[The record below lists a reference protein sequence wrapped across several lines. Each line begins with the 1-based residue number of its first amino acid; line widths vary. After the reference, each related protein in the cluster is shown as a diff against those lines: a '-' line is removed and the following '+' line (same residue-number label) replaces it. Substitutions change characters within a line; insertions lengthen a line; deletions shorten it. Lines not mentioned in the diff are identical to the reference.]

1 MLHVVRTT
9 SVDSEP
15 FPHLSFQDRALLL
28 NALPEGFARAVAARQ
43 ALDSCALASALH
55 LGEAVGALG
64 QGTPAVLP
72 APFYVLRQVQAP
84 AVLVEAGYLTN
95 PVEARRLAR
104 PSYRRVLV
112 AALADGAMHAVAVKC
127 RP

>member
-1 MLHVVRTT
+1 
-9 SVDSEP
+9 
-15 FPHLSFQDRALLL
+15 LSFQDRALLL
-28 NALPEGFARAVAARQ
+28 NALPDGFARATAARQ

-104 PSYRRVLV
+104 PSYRRVLA